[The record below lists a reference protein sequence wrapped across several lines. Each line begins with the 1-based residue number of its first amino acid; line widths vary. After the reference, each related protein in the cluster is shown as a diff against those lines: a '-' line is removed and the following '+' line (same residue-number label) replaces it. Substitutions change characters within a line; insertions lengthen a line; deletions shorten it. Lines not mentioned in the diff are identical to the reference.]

1 MSEEQ
6 LFDVPV
12 SVGSCDQ
19 CEDVIDIFEGQ
30 ETSTRMIYLC
40 LRCSI
45 DMGFGVWGERP

>member
-6 LFDVPV
+6 LIGVPV

-19 CEDVIDIFEGQ
+19 CEDVIDIFEEEPG
-30 ETSTRMIYLC
+30 RKVIYLC
-40 LRCSI
+40 LGCSI